1 MLAVTF
7 TDNGANA
14 VLPLH
19 PRAAAQARKVLGSVI
34 SHGDTLIDTAA
45 LLLSE
50 LVSNAVRHA
59 HGTQLRV
66 AIAHDQVK
74 DVIVVA
80 VFDRNPEM
88 RRGTRCSAD
97 GQPDD
102 LETGRGLD
110 LLDALA
116 ESWGVATV
124 GDRGKWIWFSL
135 PRRTVAE
142 T

>member
-1 MLAVTF
+1 MLALTF
-7 TDNGANA
+7 TDNGASA
-14 VLPLH
+14 VLPRH
-19 PRAAAQARKVLGSVI
+19 PRAASQARQFLSSVI
-34 SHGDTLIDTAA
+34 SQGDALIDTAA

-59 HGTQLRV
+59 HGTQLQV
-66 AIAHDQVK
+66 AITHDQVK

-88 RRGTRCSAD
+88 RRGTRSAD

-124 GDRGKWIWFSL
+124 GDRGKWIWFNL
-135 PRRTVAE
+135 PRRPVDE